1 MLNFINNLTPTQW
14 IGLGVGGLMLIISS
28 KDFLSNILKSDKVD
42 IDDDDDGNE
51 IIIDIDDADLGIT
64 HLVAK
69 WEILSDACRFSGA
82 TEAYNKLQEVFPLLA
97 TIDDEE

>member
-28 KDFLSNILKSDKVD
+28 KDFLSNILKSDSID
-42 IDDDDDGNE
+42 IDDDDGGE
-51 IIIDIDDADLGIT
+51 IIIDIDEADLGVT

-69 WEILSDACRFSGA
+69 WEILSDACKFAGA
-82 TEAYNKLQEVFPLLA
+82 NEAYNKLQEVFPLLA